1 MATSQ
6 PTILV
11 VDDEPRVVEMLQEW
25 LASDGYEVC
34 AASQATEALKLF
46 FERRPGLAVV
56 DLRMP
61 GMDGFQ
67 LIGRLRELSQAP
79 ILILSALSD
88 DEQIVRGLDLGADD
102 YVTKPVSR
110 GPFLARIR
118 SLLRRSGEDPE
129 TSAAYSDEVLILDT
143 LAHTVRVR
151 GETRH
156 LSPLEFRLLAYLVQQ
171 RHRIATHEELLDRV
185 WGSEVGSL
193 DSLKWYV
200 SSLRRKLEVDPD
212 SPGLIVNVRSI
223 GYRYRVPPG
232 PAATAPPMP

>member
-1 MATSQ
+1 
-6 PTILV
+6 
-11 VDDEPRVVEMLQEW
+11 MLKEW
-25 LASDGYEVC
+25 LESDGYQVC
-34 AASQATEALKLF
+34 AATRASEALKLF

-67 LIGRLRELSQAP
+67 LIGRLRELSLAP
-79 ILILSALSD
+79 ILVLSAISD

-118 SLLRRSGEDPE
+118 SLLRRSLEDPE
-129 TSAAYSDEVLILDT
+129 PNPVYADAALTLDP
-143 LAHTVRVR
+143 LAHTVAVR
-151 GETRH
+151 GQPTH

-171 RHRIATHEELLDRV
+171 RHRIVTHEELLNRV
-185 WGSEVGSL
+185 WGGVEMGSP

-200 SSLRRKLEVDPD
+200 SSVRRKLELDPD
-212 SPGLIVNVRSI
+212 APGLIVNVRSV
-223 GYRYRVPPG
+223 GYCYLPPD
-232 PAATAPPMP
+232 